1 MAARALFKTYLGGI
15 EVTDSLNA
23 AQTARNNGA
32 QYETAA
38 PAAHLN
44 SYTDTN
50 TCTSSNTEN
59 QELAVFNLARILC
72 NKPTL
77 APIVTNQQSGIDGES
92 LPDTPS
98 GRIIRGFLTTCQDS
112 RLIGKTDAVALQC
125 QEWAHQCAIIHPEI
139 ATVGLPDGVNSS
151 NVFSETKRLAG
162 LLTTSH
168 KTRRFTFSPLT
179 EVLLRTDPV
188 YLVHRLLVAGGTSLL
203 TAKHASFKSFF
214 ALHIALSIALGKL
227 WHGYEVKKGAV
238 VYIAAE
244 GAAGSKHRAAAWL
257 AHHHQ
262 TPPENFYVV
271 DIPTR
276 IHEQNERAAFIEDM
290 KAMLRG
296 ELPALIVLDTLARC
310 AIGLDENNAGDMGLF
325 ADAIG
330 DLARETGAH
339 VMVVHHN
346 NRGGEYR
353 GSSAVPAAVD
363 THLSI
368 ERRGDIVTL
377 KIEKQKDDEELPEL
391 IFEKVVVPIPNTKGE
406 KHSLVFNRLN
416 TRSGGRGAMN
426 DIEQKAFDAL
436 LDTYG
441 NDIVSNAQWK
451 RAADEQ
457 KQIPEST
464 FAKACRGLLAKKAVL
479 MVSGEKGGKGNN
491 APRYQVS
498 PEWAPASTD
507 EETIAALPEEPENTG
522 KDSQEVQQE

>member
-1 MAARALFKTYLGGI
+1 
-15 EVTDSLNA
+15 
-23 AQTARNNGA
+23 
-32 QYETAA
+32 
-38 PAAHLN
+38 
-44 SYTDTN
+44 
-50 TCTSSNTEN
+50 
-59 QELAVFNLARILC
+59 
-72 NKPTL
+72 
-77 APIVTNQQSGIDGES
+77 
-92 LPDTPS
+92 
-98 GRIIRGFLTTCQDS
+98 
-112 RLIGKTDAVALQC
+112 
-125 QEWAHQCAIIHPEI
+125 
-139 ATVGLPDGVNSS
+139 
-151 NVFSETKRLAG
+151 
-162 LLTTSH
+162 
-168 KTRRFTFSPLT
+168 
-179 EVLLRTDPV
+179 
-188 YLVHRLLVAGGTSLL
+188 
-203 TAKHASFKSFF
+203 
-214 ALHIALSIALGKL
+214 
-227 WHGYEVKKGAV
+227 
-238 VYIAAE
+238 
-244 GAAGSKHRAAAWL
+244 
-257 AHHHQ
+257 
-262 TPPENFYVV
+262 
-271 DIPTR
+271 
-276 IHEQNERAAFIEDM
+276 
-290 KAMLRG
+290 
-296 ELPALIVLDTLARC
+296 
-310 AIGLDENNAGDMGLF
+310 MGLF

-522 KDSQEVQQE
+522 KDSQGVQQE